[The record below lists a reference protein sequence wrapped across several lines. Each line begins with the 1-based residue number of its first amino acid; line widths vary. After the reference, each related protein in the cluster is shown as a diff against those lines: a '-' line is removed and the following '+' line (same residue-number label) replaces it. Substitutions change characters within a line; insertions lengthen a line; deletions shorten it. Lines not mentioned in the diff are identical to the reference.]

1 MDFHNDKNLWK
12 YSDSTKNPY
21 YNQPTQTP
29 FQRDPFA
36 YVSMVMSITALFTYC
51 TLFLPIICGGLSL
64 LFAALSYRPKKP
76 LSPYAITGITVS
88 CCAIVTAMGLW
99 VVSLILQQD
108 PAFQAYIS
116 QVSGMT
122 F

>member
-21 YNQPTQTP
+21 YNQPTKSP

-88 CCAIVTAMGLW
+88 CCAVVTAIGLW

-116 QVSGMT
+116 QIRGMT